1 MSESLERFGCFGG
14 SCDVYVGGDGPEGP
28 AAQAAATARRVLLAW
43 HRRFSRFI
51 PESELSQLNA
61 DPRAEV
67 AVSPT
72 MALLASAVGAA
83 GLLSGGLVDGTL
95 LDEIEAAGYDR
106 DIREPLGLERAL
118 MLAPPRA
125 PASADPRARWGEV
138 TVDLARR
145 LVRRPPGVRID
156 SGGIAKGLFAD
167 LLAGRLAAY
176 DSFAVNCGGDLAI
189 GGAARK
195 VRKVEVESPFDGR
208 VLHTFEV
215 ADGGVAT
222 SGIGR
227 RSWIGRDGRAAHHLL
242 DPCSGRPVFSGV
254 VQVTALAASAFVA
267 EVRAKAVLLAG
278 PRAAAATLSD
288 GGLVVL
294 DDGTHHLLE
303 PARRISMRELSAHL
317 KGGLSVAVG
326 RT

>member
-1 MSESLERFGCFGG
+1 MRESLERFDCFG
-14 SCDVYVGGDGPEGP
+14 SPCEVYVGGDGPEGP

-43 HRRFSRFI
+43 HQRFSRFL
-51 PESELSQLNA
+51 PESELSRLNA

-67 AVSPT
+67 PVSPT

-83 GLLSGGLVDGTL
+83 GLMSGGLVDATQV
-95 LDEIEAAGYDR
+95 DEIEAAGYDD
-106 DIREPLGLERAL
+106 DIRRPLGLERTLA
-118 MLAPPRA
+118 LAPPRA

-138 TVDLARR
+138 SVELARR
-145 LVRRPPGVRID
+145 IVRRPPGVRID
-156 SGGIAKGLFAD
+156 SGGIGKGLFAD

-189 GGAARK
+189 GGAAAQART
-195 VRKVEVESPFDGR
+195 VEVESPFDGR

-227 RSWIGRDGRAAHHLL
+227 RSWSGRDGRPAHHLL
-242 DPCSGRPVFSGV
+242 DPSSGRPVFSGV
-254 VQVTALAASAFVA
+254 VQVTALAPSAFVA
-267 EVRAKAVLLAG
+267 EVRAKAVLLGGA
-278 PRAAAATLSD
+278 RRAAATLCD

-303 PARRISMRELSAHL
+303 PPRRVSLRELSPHL
-317 KGGLSVAVG
+317 QDPLMPAVG
-326 RT
+326 RA